1 MIFQQ
6 LNFND
11 KGVIKRTNLPRIQ
24 NIFPKLPHI
33 SGTRRT
39 FSDQIFHIISK
50 AFPLNFVKAQRA
62 QLCEISCFYQY
73 AHHVI
78 IDVASLLDEAALPE
92 ASSPYVVASLDE
104 AASHNKAALIAEG
117 VLLDASI
124 PLLASLAEAD
134 SHEKASLRE
143 TGSLNETASLIM
155 SQSHLK
161 RQPHLMR

>member
-1 MIFQQ
+1 MFYAEST
-6 LNFND
+6 
-11 KGVIKRTNLPRIQ
+11 KRTNLPRIQ
-24 NIFPKLPHI
+24 NIFPKLPHV

-73 AHHVI
+73 
-78 IDVASLLDEAALPE
+78 DVASLLDEAALPE

-104 AASHNKAALIAEG
+104 AASHNEAALIAER

-161 RQPHLMR
+161 RQPHLLRYPH

>member
-1 MIFQQ
+1 MVWITGQKLLCVKKLIPLKEIFVW
-6 LNFND
+6 LNYHFSRVHKTHKPSSDPNY
-11 KGVIKRTNLPRIQ
+11 
-24 NIFPKLPHI
+24 IFPKLPHV
-33 SGTRRT
+33 SGTRQT

-104 AASHNKAALIAEG
+104 AASLNEAVLIA
-117 VLLDASI
+117 
-124 PLLASLAEAD
+124 
-134 SHEKASLRE
+134 
-143 TGSLNETASLIM
+143 
-155 SQSHLK
+155 
-161 RQPHLMR
+161 